1 MLSDEQRIIYSLKDL
16 NIKDGYIGF
25 YTYELAEQIAT
36 VYLSNNITIKLGYD
50 LTIDCFKLIVFLD
63 NDDNQKQEEIE
74 IKDFYQIK
82 YIFQELINKYNG

>member
-1 MLSDEQRIIYSLKDL
+1 LLSDEQIIIYSLKDL

-50 LTIDCFKLIVFLD
+50 RTIDCFKLIVFLD

-74 IKDFYQIK
+74 IKDLYQIK